1 MPPTCST
8 RFERELRKQG
18 FGAIAG
24 VDEAGRGCLFGPVY
38 AAACILDPLRPLRGV
53 NDSKQVSEQNRETL
67 ALLLRERSVAWA
79 IGWASAAE
87 IDAINILQAS
97 RLAMKRAVENL
108 SQQADYLLVDAISVD
123 VAIPQR
129 GVIHGDALSRSI
141 AAASILAKTARDA
154 HLRELDLQYPAYGF
168 ARHKGYGSPEHLAAL
183 DRWGPLP
190 EHRYSYAPVRARA
203 GQTFT
208 S

>member
-1 MPPTCST
+1 MPPICST

-24 VDEAGRGCLFGPVY
+24 VDEAGRGCLFGPVC
-38 AAACILDPLRPLRGV
+38 AAACILDPTRPLRGV
-53 NDSKQVSEQNRETL
+53 NDSKQLSKESRETL
-67 ALLLRERSVAWA
+67 ALVLQERSVAWA

-87 IDAINILQAS
+87 IDSINILQAS

-108 SQQADYLLVDAISVD
+108 SQPADYLLVDATSVD
-123 VAIPQR
+123 LAIPQR

-190 EHRYSYAPVRARA
+190 EHRYSYAPVRTRA
-203 GQTFT
+203 GRTFT

>member
-1 MPPTCST
+1 MPPICST
-8 RFERELRKQG
+8 RFERELRKLG

-24 VDEAGRGCLFGPVY
+24 VDEAGRGCLFGPVC
-38 AAACILDPLRPLRGV
+38 AAACMLDPKRPLRGV
-53 NDSKQVSEQNRETL
+53 NDSKQISEQERE
-67 ALLLRERSVAWA
+67 AVAVRLRERSVAWA
-79 IGWASAAE
+79 IGWASAEE
-87 IDAINILQAS
+87 IDSINILQAT

-108 SQQADYLLVDAISVD
+108 PRAADYLLVDATSID
-123 VAIPQR
+123 LAIPQR

-154 HLRELDLQYPAYGF
+154 RLRELDLQYPAYGF

-203 GQTFT
+203 GQTL
-208 S
+208 SS